1 MQPRLDASDLA
12 ELVRT
17 AVGSEWRF
25 VDLVRPVAGCP
36 LLLLQSTSRCVVA
49 SRDIGAGELVFADE
63 PFAQTVHDRWQAS
76 VCHVCYRLLA
86 ETPPAAVRRCA
97 ACEQVVYCSAA
108 CEASGAADHEAECG
122 VLAAVRARGD
132 AQLLS
137 GVRGL
142 RLFIRLLHRAA
153 AEPEAF
159 AERVERMTE
168 HYEGAPPERKQFL
181 ETMADQ
187 INRFVPPD
195 ARMERRRL
203 ARLVSTVHANLCAWS
218 QP

>member
-1 MQPRLDASDLA
+1 M
-12 ELVRT
+12 
-17 AVGSEWRF
+17 
-25 VDLVRPVAGCP
+25 
-36 LLLLQSTSRCVVA
+36 
-49 SRDIGAGELVFADE
+49 
-63 PFAQTVHDRWQAS
+63 
-76 VCHVCYRLLA
+76 
-86 ETPPAAVRRCA
+86 
-97 ACEQVVYCSAA
+97 
-108 CEASGAADHEAECG
+108 
-122 VLAAVRARGD
+122 LAAVRARGD

-195 ARMERRRL
+195 TRMERRRL

-218 QP
+218 